1 MFNLWYTENKNSTQ
15 IMITTVLNT
24 KQYSGLESSWSSH
37 RLSMH
42 IVATV
47 DEFDTFN
54 IMHTMAITYVC
65 QSRDNMIIKQVGNNN
80 TILQLNRHEHFS
92 II

>member
-1 MFNLWYTENKNSTQ
+1 
-15 IMITTVLNT
+15 
-24 KQYSGLESSWSSH
+24 
-37 RLSMH
+37 MH